1 MVGAGLEAGSA
12 AVPVYMITEID
23 IKDEKLYAEYVK
35 SVREVVVKH
44 GGRYL
49 VRGGQVTPLS
59 GNWNPER
66 ITIIEFETIEHL
78 RRCFGS
84 EEYRELA
91 PLKEKSTLGRSIV
104 VEGCQQ
110 T

>member
-1 MVGAGLEAGSA
+1 M
-12 AVPVYMITEID
+12 PVYMIIEIE
-23 IKDEKLYAEYVK
+23 IKDEELYAEYVEK
-35 SVREVVVKH
+35 VREVVVKH

-66 ITIIEFETIEHL
+66 IIIIEFETLDHL
-78 RRCFGS
+78 KRCFGS

-91 PLKEKSTLGRSIV
+91 PLREKSTLGKSIV

>member
-1 MVGAGLEAGSA
+1 MS
-12 AVPVYMITEID
+12 VYMIIEIE
-23 IKDEKLYAEYVK
+23 IKDEELYAEYVER
-35 SVREVVVKH
+35 VREVVVKQ

-66 ITIIEFETIEHL
+66 IIIIEFETIEHL
-78 RRCFGS
+78 RTCFGS

-91 PLKEKSTLGRSIV
+91 PLREKSTLGRSIV
-104 VEGCQQ
+104 VEGCQS